1 MTTQTDCIDYIRHAI
16 AGETGTVR
24 ILAAD
29 CEMATDDLAALALA
43 NFDDDGD
50 GDCSPYD
57 DTGAVECWGV
67 SDGDP
72 WRLVIL

>member
-1 MTTQTDCIDYIRHAI
+1 MTKQTECIDYIRHAI

-24 ILAAD
+24 ILATD
-29 CEMATDDLAALALA
+29 CGLPADDLAALALA

-50 GDCSPYD
+50 GDRAPYD

-67 SDGDP
+67 CDGDP

>member
-1 MTTQTDCIDYIRHAI
+1 MTTEIDYIRHAI

-29 CEMATDDLAALALA
+29 CGLTTADLARLALA
-43 NFDDDGD
+43 NFDDGD
-50 GDCSPYD
+50 GDYSPYD

-67 SDGDP
+67 CDGDP